1 LGKFFSQVAHL
12 RHRLVTEYPE
22 LETEAAEG
30 YKPAAKSAV
39 SGPNIKL
46 LQWTTERIVIKTLAK
61 LQKTSPNDCQD
72 ILQKTGETGTV

>member
-1 LGKFFSQVAHL
+1 VAPNLGKFFSQVAHR

-30 YKPAAKSAV
+30 YKPAVKPTV

-46 LQWTTERIVIKTLAK
+46 LEWTTERMVIEILAK
-61 LQKTSPNDCQD
+61 LQKTSPNDCQY
-72 ILQKTGETGTV
+72 ISKNR